1 MSSVIE
7 MLFMTVLMGMVPTIA
22 KAIGGLI
29 IYLLATQIQVSEPSQ
44 VISLDRII
52 AKIGWCSIKK
62 LKPGMPPSDGIH
74 VIINWKQF
82 TIAVKST
89 AAGTRESPPKSTYI
103 LYVIY
108 GVKNITGGLIGEGV
122 LVSYITQPATYRTTS
137 STFRTPFIGNARP
150 WQKQMIQKILAE
162 YKEQENCSVLIC
174 GPPGVGKSTIGELL
188 AKKMID
194 DLQVDPIVIKNLNI
208 TSSGLTLEDA
218 FDSPSSDN
226 PIILLL
232 DEFDVA
238 VKYANKEKNK
248 SGGEGCSLAENPTLL
263 LGLLD
268 RLNKTPNLILIAS
281 SNEKVDSFEE
291 RIIRKGRISLKL
303 QL

>member
-1 MSSVIE
+1 
-7 MLFMTVLMGMVPTIA
+7 MTVLMGMVPTIA

-29 IYLLATQIQVSEPSQ
+29 VYLLATQIRVSEAGQ

-52 AKIGWCSIKK
+52 AKIGWCSAIK
-62 LKPGMPPSDGIH
+62 LKPGMPPSDGFHI
-74 VIINWKQF
+74 IINWKQF
-82 TIAVKST
+82 TIAIKST

-108 GVKNITGGLIGEGV
+108 GVKNITNKLIGEGV
-122 LVSYITQPATYRTTS
+122 LVSYVTQPATYRTTV
-137 STFRTPFIGNARP
+137 STFRTPFIGNARS
-150 WQKQMIQKILAE
+150 WQQKMIPSIMAE
-162 YKEQENCSVLIC
+162 YKKQRNCSVLIC

-218 FDSPSSDN
+218 FDTPSSDN
-226 PIILLL
+226 PIILML

-238 VKYANKEKNK
+238 VKYANQEKNK
-248 SGGEGCSLAENPTLL
+248 SGGEGCSMAENPTLL

-268 RLNKTPNLILIAS
+268 RLNKTPNLILITS
-281 SNEKVDSFEE
+281 SNEKVESFEK
-291 RIIRKGRISLKL
+291 RVIRKGRISLKL